1 LLVYWL
7 GIWPKKRRKTV
18 IGKKSMKR
26 DSPYKLSV
34 PWRKIR
40 FVRRTT
46 RPLEELHCKK
56 ELKKLASYFASTT
69 LRAG

>member
-1 LLVYWL
+1 
-7 GIWPKKRRKTV
+7 
-18 IGKKSMKR
+18 MKR
-26 DSPYKLSV
+26 DSPYKLSA

-46 RPLEELHCKK
+46 RPLEEVHCKK